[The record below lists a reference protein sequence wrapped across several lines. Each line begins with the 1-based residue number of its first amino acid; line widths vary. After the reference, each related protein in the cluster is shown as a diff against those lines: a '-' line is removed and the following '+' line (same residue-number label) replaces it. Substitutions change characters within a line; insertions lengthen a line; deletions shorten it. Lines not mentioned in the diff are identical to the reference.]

1 MDRANKQ
8 VFIGR
13 ENGSIDK
20 DRIIPSRF
28 RAKTYCPTGQLQH
41 PSINRTNPENALF
54 YLHQPTPLFALSLFR
69 SFTHSQF
76 TQSLID
82 PMKGFQFSNFVPPE
96 QKDGSKFDQLLNIF
110 QQLLLLTSGDVEQAM
125 SWMSQLDRQY
135 SLTDDKYGIGN
146 FFDDLKEKGYLTEAN
161 EEGKIAMTPKSEQTI
176 RRSALEE
183 IFGKLKRSK
192 SGGNH
197 QTPYTGTGD
206 ELSSDLRTY
215 QFGDSL
221 EQISMT
227 ESIKNAQINSGVEDF
242 RLMERDLEV
251 TEKEQKSQTSTVL
264 MIDISHSMILY
275 GEDRI
280 TPAKKVAL
288 ALTELIKSK
297 YPKDTLDIVVF
308 GNDAWQIQ
316 AKELPYLEVG
326 PYHTNTVAGL
336 ELAMDLLRR
345 RKNKN
350 KQIFMITD
358 GKPTCLK
365 EGIKYYK
372 NSFGLDRKVVS
383 KTLTLAA
390 QARRLEIPVTTF
402 MIASDPYLKQFVQE
416 FTKVNNGRAYYSG
429 LQGLGNMMFEDFQR
443 NRRKNIK

>member
-1 MDRANKQ
+1 
-8 VFIGR
+8 
-13 ENGSIDK
+13 
-20 DRIIPSRF
+20 
-28 RAKTYCPTGQLQH
+28 
-41 PSINRTNPENALF
+41 
-54 YLHQPTPLFALSLFR
+54 
-69 SFTHSQF
+69 
-76 TQSLID
+76 
-82 PMKGFQFSNFVPPE
+82 MKGFNFSQYVPPE
-96 QKDGSKFDQLLNIF
+96 QKEGNKFDQLLNIF
-110 QQLLLLTSGDVEQAM
+110 QQLLLMTSGDVEQAM
-125 SWMSQLDRQY
+125 AWMSQLDRQY
-135 SLTDDKYGIGN
+135 GLTDDKYGMGN
-146 FFDDLKEKGYLTEAN
+146 FFDDLKAKGYLTEEN
-161 EEGKIAMTPKSEQTI
+161 QEGRIQITPKTEQTI

-197 QTPYTGTGD
+197 STPYTGTGD

-215 QFGDSL
+215 QFGDTL

-227 ESIKNAQINSGVEDF
+227 ESIKNAQINSGVEEF
-242 RLMERDLEV
+242 TLMERDLEV
-251 TEKEQKSQTSTVL
+251 TDKEQKTQTSTVL

-288 ALTELIKSK
+288 ALVELIKQK

-350 KQIFMITD
+350 KQIFMVTD

-365 EGIKYYK
+365 EGIRYYK

-390 QARRLEIPVTTF
+390 QARRLEIPITTF